1 MTNIMRGHR
10 PDITPAQLVGV
21 IVAGVPVIAT
31 LLRAFGAYD
40 VTPEQQ
46 HALQETVT
54 WGAVLGGALFASDAG
69 LRAARNHA
77 DARRHAAALSAP
89 GGPQVLPEVD
99 EVDEADVQLADA
111 PLDAV
116 ALDGFAGPQSSSVP
130 DTPEAV
136 S

>member
-1 MTNIMRGHR
+1 MTNLMRGHQ

-31 LLRAFGAYD
+31 LLRAFGVYE

-77 DARRHAAALSAP
+77 HARRHAAELAAP
-89 GGPQVLPEVD
+89 GGPRVLPKVD
-99 EVDEADVQLADA
+99 EQDEADAQFADA

-130 DTPEAV
+130 DTPEV
-136 S
+136 LS

>member
-1 MTNIMRGHR
+1 MTNLMRGHQ

-31 LLRAFGAYD
+31 LLRAFGLYE
-40 VTPEQQ
+40 VTPDQQ

-69 LRAARNHA
+69 LRAARNHGN
-77 DARRHAAALSAP
+77 ARRHAAELAAP
-89 GGPQVLPEVD
+89 GGPRVLPKVD
-99 EVDEADVQLADA
+99 EQDEADAQLADA

-130 DTPEAV
+130 DTPEAL

>member
-1 MTNIMRGHR
+1 MTNIMRGHQ

-21 IVAGVPVIAT
+21 VVAGVPVVAT
-31 LLRAFGAYD
+31 LLRAFGVYD
-40 VTPEQQ
+40 VTPDQQ
-46 HALQETVT
+46 HAMQETVT

-99 EVDEADVQLADA
+99 GEDEQDA
-111 PLDAV
+111 PLDAL
-116 ALDGFAGPQSSSVP
+116 ALDGVAGPQSSSVP
-130 DTPEAV
+130 DAPEDV
-136 S
+136 